1 MAKKST
7 NPPAL
12 SLGLFFACDLVKWLH
27 FGCVVILYNLNQYG
41 VIRMQATTMRLDP
54 ELIKKLKVEA
64 KKDSRSLNNL
74 INKVLSSFAE
84 QSEKDK
90 LAEK

>member
-1 MAKKST
+1 
-7 NPPAL
+7 
-12 SLGLFFACDLVKWLH
+12 
-27 FGCVVILYNLNQYG
+27 
-41 VIRMQATTMRLDP
+41 MQATTMRLDP

-64 KKDSRSLNNL
+64 RKDSRSLNNL
-74 INKVLSSFAE
+74 INKVLSNFAE